1 MIKGT
6 VMLVEDS
13 EDDMAL
19 MDHAIKV
26 AGVDNPMIELRNGV
40 EAIEYLSGSGEYG
53 NRQRHPIPCLVIT
66 DLSMPKMDG
75 FDLLKWMAG
84 QPELKSIPRIVVSSS
99 TLQQDRERA
108 VDLGACAYFQK
119 PLEIKELIELVRHL
133 DANWIA
139 QHCHKP
145 N

>member
-1 MIKGT
+1 
-6 VMLVEDS
+6 
-13 EDDMAL
+13 
-19 MDHAIKV
+19 
-26 AGVDNPMIELRNGV
+26 
-40 EAIEYLSGSGEYG
+40 
-53 NRQRHPIPCLVIT
+53 
-66 DLSMPKMDG
+66 MPKMDG

-108 VDLGACAYFQK
+108 ADLGACAYFQK

-139 QHCHKP
+139 QHCNKP